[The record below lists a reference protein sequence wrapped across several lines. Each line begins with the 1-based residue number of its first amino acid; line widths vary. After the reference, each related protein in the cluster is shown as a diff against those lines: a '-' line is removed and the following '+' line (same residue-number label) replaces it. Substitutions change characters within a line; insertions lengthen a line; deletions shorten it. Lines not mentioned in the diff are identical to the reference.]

1 MNDDGKNTG
10 VIIGLHAVVVS
21 VTNDQPRLLVVG
33 ENEISGG
40 RGDSANASLAG
51 GDALPYGPFDPTQHR
66 TLESGLRAWVSE
78 QTELDLGYVEQLYTF
93 GDRGR
98 DPRERQGGPRLVS
111 VGYLALVSEAVSVPA
126 SNAKSNAT
134 SNATWQNWYHF
145 LPWEDW
151 REGAPLILERVIE
164 PHLSAWAEEGESEF
178 ERDTRHERIDLAFG
192 FTTNSWNEKLVLE
205 RYELLY
211 EAGFVQESLRDRGC
225 PIALESDRAARGRAM
240 LFDHRRIAATAL
252 GRLRGKIEYRPVI
265 FELMAGEFTLLQL
278 QRAVEALAGTRL
290 HKQNFRRLVEKGGL
304 VEPTG
309 RFESQTGGRP
319 AEQFRFRR
327 DVLLERLAPG
337 VKLPGRRHT
346 T

>member
-33 ENEISGG
+33 ENEIAGG
-40 RGDSANASLAG
+40 RGGNAGVLESKASVASLAG

-111 VGYLALVSEAVSVPA
+111 VGYLALVSEAISVPA

-134 SNATWQNWYHF
+134 SNAIWQNWYHF

-151 REGAPLILERVIE
+151 REGDPLILERVIE

-178 ERDTRHERIDLAFG
+178 ERDTRHERINLAFG
-192 FTTNSWNEKLVLE
+192 FTINSWSEKLVLE

-240 LFDHRRIAATAL
+240 LFDHRRTLVIITEWQEFRSPDFDL
-252 GRLRGKIEYRPVI
+252 VKNVLTEPVI
-265 FELMAGEFTLLQL
+265 FDGRNLYDPEL
-278 QRAVEALAGTRL
+278 L
-290 HKQNFRRLVEKGGL
+290 HTMGI
-304 VEPTG
+304 TYYAIG
-309 RFESQTGGRP
+309 RGNADADSNLRY
-319 AEQFRFRR
+319 
-327 DVLLERLAPG
+327 
-337 VKLPGRRHT
+337 GRRNT
-346 T
+346 DNAETA